1 MGHTRESNRVLRRE
15 AIRGAIVFG
24 YLDTLNITCHTTEA
38 KDGHPSTL
46 SWQPRLKKKTKQKTR
61 QKKNKQQ
68 KNKQNKKQRKKMKKE
83 LRGAELN

>member
-1 MGHTRESNRVLRRE
+1 MGHTRESNCVLRRE

-61 QKKNKQQ
+61 QKKTNNKKTNKT
-68 KNKQNKKQRKKMKKE
+68 KNKEKK
-83 LRGAELN
+83 

>member
-46 SWQPRLKKKTKQKTR
+46 SWQSRLKKKTKQKTR
-61 QKKNKQQ
+61 QKKTNNKKTNKT
-68 KNKQNKKQRKKMKKE
+68 KNKEKK
-83 LRGAELN
+83 

>member
-61 QKKNKQQ
+61 QKKTNNKKTNKT
-68 KNKQNKKQRKKMKKE
+68 KNKEKK
-83 LRGAELN
+83 

>member
-1 MGHTRESNRVLRRE
+1 MREGSSLGHTRESNRVLRRE

-61 QKKNKQQ
+61 QKKTNNKKTNKT
-68 KNKQNKKQRKKMKKE
+68 KNKEKK
-83 LRGAELN
+83 

>member
-61 QKKNKQQ
+61 QKKNKQ
-68 KNKQNKKQRKKMKKE
+68 NKKQRKKMKKE
-83 LRGAELN
+83 LRGAKLN